1 MTGKEPREMRVDW
14 NTRVPM
20 RDGTLLSA
28 DVFRSGNGEPR
39 TTLVARTPYNKN
51 NGEHQARAEAY
62 VADGYNF
69 VWMDVRGRGDSDGE
83 FRPWRAEGR
92 DGYDTIEWIAAQ
104 DWSDGDVVTW
114 GASYLG
120 CIQWMTALE
129 QPPHLRGM
137 IVYVSPS
144 DPFED
149 NASGIAIPWEICWM
163 RMLDGHTQQ
172 HVERIDWPSLFWHLP
187 YLTMD
192 TNAGFRSEH
201 WRDFVTHPVTANEH
215 WDPIRFQPR
224 ITEVTVPVLAI
235 TGWYDDVQRGTI
247 QNFTLLTAPDAPAE
261 VSANQWMIVGPWDHG
276 CTTTRNRKLG
286 PVDFGPGAET
296 DLPALEREWLAAV
309 LRKEAAPPAPVRLF
323 VMGTN
328 TWREEQ
334 EWPLARTRWS
344 RYFLASAGDANS
356 RHGGGQLRREEEP
369 GDGSP
374 PDTYRYD
381 PADPVPF
388 ISNHASS
395 SQIGGPDDYAEVE
408 ERPDVLVY
416 STAPLA
422 EALEVTG
429 PVQLKL
435 YASSSAVDTDFTAK
449 LLDVHP
455 DGFCQRLCD
464 GMVRARFRN
473 GHRQPETRLTPGEV
487 TEFGID
493 LWSTSHVFAPGHRI
507 RLEVSSSAFPKYD
520 RNLNTGGPL
529 DTGTEMVTATNSVWH
544 SRGFASHLVLPE
556 IPGHS

>member
-1 MTGKEPREMRVDW
+1 
-14 NTRVPM
+14 
-20 RDGTLLSA
+20 
-28 DVFRSGNGEPR
+28 
-39 TTLVARTPYNKN
+39 
-51 NGEHQARAEAY
+51 
-62 VADGYNF
+62 
-69 VWMDVRGRGDSDGE
+69 
-83 FRPWRAEGR
+83 
-92 DGYDTIEWIAAQ
+92 
-104 DWSDGDVVTW
+104 
-114 GASYLG
+114 
-120 CIQWMTALE
+120 
-129 QPPHLRGM
+129 
-137 IVYVSPS
+137 
-144 DPFED
+144 
-149 NASGIAIPWEICWM
+149 
-163 RMLDGHTQQ
+163 
-172 HVERIDWPSLFWHLP
+172 
-187 YLTMD
+187 
-192 TNAGFRSEH
+192 
-201 WRDFVTHPVTANEH
+201 
-215 WDPIRFQPR
+215 
-224 ITEVTVPVLAI
+224 
-235 TGWYDDVQRGTI
+235 
-247 QNFTLLTAPDAPAE
+247 
-261 VSANQWMIVGPWDHG
+261 
-276 CTTTRNRKLG
+276 
-286 PVDFGPGAET
+286 
-296 DLPALEREWLAAV
+296 
-309 LRKEAAPPAPVRLF
+309 
-323 VMGTN
+323 MGTN

-356 RHGGGQLRREEEP
+356 RHGGGELRREEEP

-429 PVQLKL
+429 PVWLKL

>member
-1 MTGKEPREMRVDW
+1 
-14 NTRVPM
+14 
-20 RDGTLLSA
+20 
-28 DVFRSGNGEPR
+28 
-39 TTLVARTPYNKN
+39 
-51 NGEHQARAEAY
+51 
-62 VADGYNF
+62 
-69 VWMDVRGRGDSDGE
+69 
-83 FRPWRAEGR
+83 
-92 DGYDTIEWIAAQ
+92 
-104 DWSDGDVVTW
+104 
-114 GASYLG
+114 
-120 CIQWMTALE
+120 
-129 QPPHLRGM
+129 
-137 IVYVSPS
+137 
-144 DPFED
+144 
-149 NASGIAIPWEICWM
+149 
-163 RMLDGHTQQ
+163 
-172 HVERIDWPSLFWHLP
+172 
-187 YLTMD
+187 
-192 TNAGFRSEH
+192 
-201 WRDFVTHPVTANEH
+201 
-215 WDPIRFQPR
+215 
-224 ITEVTVPVLAI
+224 
-235 TGWYDDVQRGTI
+235 
-247 QNFTLLTAPDAPAE
+247 
-261 VSANQWMIVGPWDHG
+261 MIVGPWDHG

-296 DLPALEREWLAAV
+296 DLPALEREWLASV

-323 VMGTN
+323 VMGAN
-328 TWREEQ
+328 TWRDEQ

-344 RYFLASAGDANS
+344 RYFLASEGDANS
-356 RHGGGQLRREEEP
+356 RHGGGELRREEEP
-369 GDGSP
+369 GDGP
-374 PDTYRYD
+374 AADTYRYD

-422 EALEVTG
+422 EGLEVTG
-429 PVQLKL
+429 PVWLKL

>member
-1 MTGKEPREMRVDW
+1 
-14 NTRVPM
+14 
-20 RDGTLLSA
+20 
-28 DVFRSGNGEPR
+28 
-39 TTLVARTPYNKN
+39 
-51 NGEHQARAEAY
+51 
-62 VADGYNF
+62 
-69 VWMDVRGRGDSDGE
+69 MDVRGRGDSDGE

-261 VSANQWMIVGPWDHG
+261 VRANQWMIVGPWDHG

-296 DLPALEREWLAAV
+296 DLPALEREWLASV
-309 LRKEAAPPAPVRLF
+309 LRKQGDPPAPVRLF

-429 PVQLKL
+429 PVWLKL